1 MSCKLTFQG
10 ERYNSE
16 AELQE
21 AIRQQASQQTEE
33 ATATFNIVET
43 PGFRTYRLEIE
54 GTNEVVGRVRTRP
67 TSLGWVVESS
77 LVKPEYQNQ
86 GIGTEIYTEAIVDL
100 LSRGETLYSDSVMEP
115 QAKSVWD
122 KLVSND
128 LAFFNVEEGR
138 YQALATPNTL
148 DSNGEASVEEVLDFV
163 QEVNREGIEVTE
175 QDKVDIINSLVGVE
189 STDNMR
195 DQMRR
200 ALMPNGVFRPTR
212 DSLTSNGYNIAEADN
227 ILRSPELQHKLR
239 DNLGKLESLE
249 TEIEI
254 DIGEVV
260 ESASSTELDFMGRF
274 KRANP
279 QELED
284 RAIEELGGIQT
295 EEEFL
300 NTIEGTEF
308 EVFRDQFEE
317 FSKYK
322 EAPVMQYNQEG
333 QLEEVLKQSPADLLN
348 TYMDTEFSKALDSAS
363 ETIIEASED
372 ILEYNYKSTE
382 TVLKSI
388 EREAAKK
395 GIDVTGLYETY
406 LRKGVEATQE
416 FLQELRTLNSE
427 MSNENYKE
435 AYDKFFDIVEGFETV
450 KTKEVGSIV
459 KIENSNKS
467 AVESF
472 IQDGMLYVTEGTY
485 RKVDN
490 TNSLSEAIRISES
503 RLSIYPKEIFNK
515 VTMTNRDS
523 VRRAIQDYLQS
534 EIENLEHTEELT
546 DDQKKLFVVNS
557 RYFSTPIN
565 RETAVKNVAEAEI
578 GKDPQGVQRDLYKKM
593 LQEKIKNSAEYEN
606 LYSKIE
612 ATKEGLE
619 LKNQDPITLKIV
631 EEIAPEEFKRYLS
644 LKKDSEINFY
654 PISEEV
660 EQDMVMRNQ
669 YFNFPQSLAKY
680 KGIYNN
686 IDSNTITVEGDVQ
699 DFIRTAEG
707 VYELVDYNGQVG
719 YYSRLGENGTNFI
732 QNLDVLEEV
741 DTENINIP
749 TAKGA
754 EVKINNLYTKQ
765 QGEQIQEEL
774 EC

>member
-1 MSCKLTFQG
+1 
-10 ERYNSE
+10 
-16 AELQE
+16 
-21 AIRQQASQQTEE
+21 
-33 ATATFNIVET
+33 
-43 PGFRTYRLEIE
+43 
-54 GTNEVVGRVRTRP
+54 
-67 TSLGWVVESS
+67 
-77 LVKPEYQNQ
+77 
-86 GIGTEIYTEAIVDL
+86 
-100 LSRGETLYSDSVMEP
+100 
-115 QAKSVWD
+115 
-122 KLVSND
+122 
-128 LAFFNVEEGR
+128 
-138 YQALATPNTL
+138 
-148 DSNGEASVEEVLDFV
+148 
-163 QEVNREGIEVTE
+163 
-175 QDKVDIINSLVGVE
+175 DI
-189 STDNMR
+189 
-195 DQMRR
+195 
-200 ALMPNGVFRPTR
+200 
-212 DSLTSNGYNIAEADN
+212 
-227 ILRSPELQHKLR
+227 
-239 DNLGKLESLE
+239 
-249 TEIEI
+249 
-254 DIGEVV
+254 
-260 ESASSTELDFMGRF
+260 
-274 KRANP
+274 
-279 QELED
+279 
-284 RAIEELGGIQT
+284 
-295 EEEFL
+295 
-300 NTIEGTEF
+300 
-308 EVFRDQFEE
+308 
-317 FSKYK
+317 
-322 EAPVMQYNQEG
+322 
-333 QLEEVLKQSPADLLN
+333 LN

-382 TVLKSI
+382 AVLKSI

-406 LRKGVEATQE
+406 LRKGVESTQE

-427 MSNENYKE
+427 MNNENYKE
-435 AYDKFFDIVEGFETV
+435 AYDNFFDIGEGFETV

-459 KIENSNKS
+459 KIVNSNKS

-565 RETAVKNVAEAEI
+565 RETAVKNVTEAEL

-593 LQEKIKNSAEYEN
+593 MQEKIKNSAEYEN
-606 LYSKIE
+606 LYDKIE
-612 ATKEGLE
+612 ATKEGLKR
-619 LKNQDPITLKIV
+619 KNQDPITLKIV
-631 EEIAPEEFKRYLS
+631 EEITPEEFKRYLS

-686 IDSNTITVEGDVQ
+686 LDSNTITVEGDVQ

-719 YYSRLGENGTNFI
+719 YYS
-732 QNLDVLEEV
+732 
-741 DTENINIP
+741 
-749 TAKGA
+749 
-754 EVKINNLYTKQ
+754 
-765 QGEQIQEEL
+765 
-774 EC
+774 